1 MSTMNNVTLIGRVV
15 KDAEMQEYEG
25 KVISARFT
33 MACRRDY
40 KNKEG
45 KYDADFIECRILGEK
60 RAPAGKMLK
69 DGTCVSVVGSVT
81 HDNYTN
87 KEGKK
92 IYITYI
98 KVEAFGFLPGA
109 NTKKS
114 DAPAKEKEMEEEFIP
129 MTGDLPFN

>member
-60 RAPAGKMLK
+60 RAPAAKMLK
-69 DGTCVSVVGSVT
+69 DGTCVSVVGSIT

-92 IYITYI
+92 IYITYV
-98 KVEAFGFLPGA
+98 KVESFGFLP
-109 NTKKS
+109 NTKKAEP
-114 DAPAKEKEMEEEFIP
+114 APVKEEEEFIP